1 MKNEFTF
8 NKEDEIYNEKFKEK
22 FINEK
27 FEEFYAIPVRIFKVS
42 YLMEKSLDKDL
53 CEFNVKEIE
62 SVIKSLRY
70 TSVNTVR
77 NAASCIRRY
86 IDWMYAV
93 KYKLNNLN
101 ILNVLSED
109 WYASMVRKS
118 EKTLFTGGMLE
129 EVCEILPD
137 PQTEL
142 IIRLTMLGVAGNKL
156 SELRNLKIQDVDFV
170 NNRINLMNEDESVRT
185 MYIDDYILNLIKRT
199 HMSLS
204 YITPEGAIYDKEPS
218 DYVIKPVVKLRRI
231 SEEVIN
237 SPISQFKIIAMCKEV
252 GVYIGEPHFT
262 MKNIRNSAMLNI
274 YYKALKEKNG
284 ENFDLDYP
292 GEMENLKN
300 VELVELLAKPF
311 NWNKHITG
319 RDKRL
324 RYDVSNYTRYLLNF
338 DKLIEVYNH

>member
-1 MKNEFTF
+1 MEKEFTF
-8 NKEDEIYNEKFKEK
+8 NNEDEVYNTKFKER

-27 FEEFYAIPVRIFKVS
+27 YDEFNAIPVRLFKAS
-42 YLMEKSLDKDL
+42 YLMEISLNKDL

-101 ILNVLSED
+101 ILNVLGED
-109 WYASMVRKS
+109 WYATLVRKS
-118 EKTLFTGGMLE
+118 EKTLFTGEMLE

-170 NNRINLMNEDESVRT
+170 ENRIRLINDDESVRLI
-185 MYIDDYILNLIKRT
+185 YVDDYILNLIKRAHT
-199 HMSLS
+199 ALS
-204 YITPEGAIYDKEPS
+204 YISLEGTVYDKEPS
-218 DYVIKPVVKLRRI
+218 NYVIKPVIKRRRA

-237 SPISQFKIIAMCKEV
+237 SPISQIKIIAMCKEV
-252 GVYIGEPHFT
+252 GIYIGEPHFT
-262 MKNIRNSAMLNI
+262 MKTIRNSAMLNI

-284 ENFDLDYP
+284 DNFDLDYP

-319 RDKRL
+319 RDKQL

-338 DKLIEVYNH
+338 DTLIEVYNH